1 MQSEVNFQSRQVI
14 FCSLAYNRKFFV
26 AVALMTKR
34 VSAQQVDFAGKQN
47 SLAFLLIFTGLSC
60 IFIVSMPEKEERY
73 EIYSK

>member
-1 MQSEVNFQSRQVI
+1 MQSEVNFQKQTGHLLQPGLLQEILRCCGS
-14 FCSLAYNRKFFV
+14 YDK
-26 AVALMTKR
+26 K
-34 VSAQQVDFAGKQN
+34 VSVQQVDFVGKQN

>member
-1 MQSEVNFQSRQVI
+1 MY
-14 FCSLAYNRKFFV
+14 YNRKFFV

-47 SLAFLLIFTGLSC
+47 SLAFLLIFTDLSC